1 MVNNNNDSSNSDNS
15 NDGDMLDKSNS
26 SKENTVENT
35 VDKVTTIPEDFR
47 HLVRQQRARAQ
58 ALIERR
64 RQQAYQTFITEEV
77 ESGKRIPMPKDFW
90 KAVEGEISF
99 DEILKEDFNFN
110 LEKASI
116 SDRVAEKQNPAT
128 LPLWNKEEN
137 SNPIVEEKLEVS
149 EKEAENNREENEII
163 YLDPDSVGLSFREA
177 AQLILSREKRIMTAR
192 EIATVAINEGLVS
205 SAGKTPDASIAGQ
218 IYTDTRRNP
227 EKTPFVIVGPR
238 TYALKEF
245 CEQENLWKRVVKSQ
259 DIENNVVITGNFSTP
274 LTELAESTK
283 LTEQLTTTNQATL
296 ADKIDSNILSNEDNI
311 KITEFTN
318 IEIVDEII
326 SKENILDS
334 NIEIEQLNL
343 ANNLSIEVI
352 EEENNIVSKENK
364 RMGYKQAA
372 IYLLQKMQRPM
383 TAKEIVA
390 IAIEQGLIDSN
401 SKKPDASLAGQI
413 YTEIQ
418 KLGEQSIFRMVAP
431 RTYGL
436 AEWYKHEN

>member
-1 MVNNNNDSSNSDNS
+1 MMNNNNDSSNSDNG
-15 NDGDMLDKSNS
+15 NDGDMLDKSNT
-26 SKENTVENT
+26 SKENTSN
-35 VDKVTTIPEDFR
+35 KVTKIPEDFR
-47 HLVRQQRARAQ
+47 HLVRQQRVRAQ

-116 SDRVAEKQNPAT
+116 SDKVAEKQNPAT

-137 SNPIVEEKLEVS
+137 DSIIEEKLEVS
-149 EKEAENNREENEII
+149 QKEIENNKEENEII
-163 YLDPDSVGLSFREA
+163 YLDPDNIGLSFREA

-192 EIATVAINEGLVS
+192 EIATIAINEGLVS

-259 DIENNVVITGNFSTP
+259 DIENNVIITGNFSTP
-274 LTELAESTK
+274 STDLVELTK
-283 LTEQLTTTNQATL
+283 LTEQLATSSQATL

-311 KITEFTN
+311 KITEFTS
-318 IEIVDEII
+318 IEPIDEII

-334 NIEIEQLNL
+334 NIEIEQLSL
-343 ANNLSIEVI
+343 ANNLLIEVT
-352 EEENNIVSKENK
+352 EEESNIVSKENK

-372 IYLLQKMQRPM
+372 IYLLQQMQRPM
-383 TAKEIVA
+383 TAKEIVT

>member
-1 MVNNNNDSSNSDNS
+1 MTNNNNDSSNSDNNS
-15 NDGDMLDKSNS
+15 NGNDGDMLDKSNS
-26 SKENTVENT
+26 SKENTVN
-35 VDKVTTIPEDFR
+35 KITTIPEDFR
-47 HLVRQQRARAQ
+47 HLVHQQRARAQ

-64 RQQAYQTFITEEV
+64 RKQAYQTFITEEV

-116 SDRVAEKQNPAT
+116 SDKVAEKQNPAT

-137 SNPIVEEKLEVS
+137 DSIIEEKLEVNQT
-149 EKEAENNREENEII
+149 ENNKEENEII
-163 YLDPDSVGLSFREA
+163 YLDPDNIGLSFREA

-192 EIATVAINEGLVS
+192 EIATIAINEGLVS

-245 CEQENLWKRVVKSQ
+245 CEQENLWKKPIKTQ
-259 DIENNVVITGNFSTP
+259 DLENNVVITGNFSTP
-274 LTELAESTK
+274 SNELAELTK
-283 LTEQLTTTNQATL
+283 LNEQLATTSQATL

-311 KITEFTN
+311 KTTELNN
-318 IEIVDEII
+318 IEATDEII

-334 NIEIEQLNL
+334 NIEIEQLDL
-343 ANNLSIEVI
+343 ANNLLIEVI
-352 EEENNIVSKENK
+352 EEEASITSKENK

-372 IYLLQKMQRPM
+372 IYLLQQMQRPM
-383 TAKEIVA
+383 TAKEIVT

>member
-1 MVNNNNDSSNSDNS
+1 MINNNNDSSNSDN
-15 NDGDMLDKSNS
+15 DMLDKSNS
-26 SKENTVENT
+26 SKENTAN
-35 VDKVTTIPEDFR
+35 KVTKMPEDFR
-47 HLVRQQRARAQ
+47 HLVHQQRARAQ
-58 ALIERR
+58 ALIEKRR
-64 RQQAYQTFITEEV
+64 KQAYQTFITEEV

-99 DEILKEDFNFN
+99 DEISKEDFNFN
-110 LEKASI
+110 LEKTSV
-116 SDRVAEKQNPAT
+116 SDKVAEKQNPAT

-137 SNPIVEEKLEVS
+137 IDLIVEEKLEVS
-149 EKEAENNREENEII
+149 KKETESNKEENEII
-163 YLDPDSVGLSFREA
+163 YLDPDSIGLSFREA
-177 AQLILSREKRIMTAR
+177 AQLILSREKRVMTAR
-192 EIATVAINEGLVS
+192 EIATIAINEGLVS

-245 CEQENLWKRVVKSQ
+245 CEQENLWKKPVKSQ

-274 LTELAESTK
+274 STNLVELTK
-283 LTEQLTTTNQATL
+283 LDEQLAASSQATL
-296 ADKIDSNILSNEDNI
+296 ADKIDSNIVSDEDNI
-311 KITEFTN
+311 KITELTN

-326 SKENILDS
+326 NKENVLDS

-343 ANNLSIEVI
+343 SNNLSIEVI
-352 EEENNIVSKENK
+352 EEESNIVSKENK

-372 IYLLQKMQRPM
+372 IYLLQQMQRPM
-383 TAKEIVA
+383 TAKEIVT

-436 AEWYKHEN
+436 AEWYKHED

>member
-1 MVNNNNDSSNSDNS
+1 MVDNNSDNNSSNDSSNG

-26 SKENTVENT
+26 SKENI
-35 VDKVTTIPEDFR
+35 VDKVTRIPEDFR

-64 RQQAYQTFITEEV
+64 RKQVYQTFITEEV

-90 KAVEGEISF
+90 RAVEGEISL
-99 DEILKEDFNFN
+99 DEISKENFNFD
-110 LEKASI
+110 LEKAST
-116 SDRVAEKQNPAT
+116 DKVTEKQNPAT

-137 SNPIVEEKLEVS
+137 NPVIEEKLEVNQ
-149 EKEAENNREENEII
+149 KEIESNKEENDII
-163 YLDPDSVGLSFREA
+163 YLDPDSIGLSFREA
-177 AQLILSREKRIMTAR
+177 AQLILSREKRVMTAR
-192 EIATVAINEGLVS
+192 EIATIAINEGLVS

-245 CEQENLWKRVVKSQ
+245 CEQENLWKKPAKAQ

-274 LTELAESTK
+274 STELTQ
-283 LTEQLTTTNQATL
+283 LTNLPEQLVTTNQATL
-296 ADKIDSNILSNEDNI
+296 ADKIDSNLLSNEDNI
-311 KITEFTN
+311 KTTEIIN
-318 IEIVDEII
+318 IEVIDEII
-326 SKENILDS
+326 NKETLLDN
-334 NIEIEQLNL
+334 NIETEKTDLV
-343 ANNLSIEVI
+343 NNLSIEV
-352 EEENNIVSKENK
+352 EEEVTNIVLKENK

-372 IYLLQKMQRPM
+372 IYLLQQMQRPM
-383 TAKEIVA
+383 TAKEIVT

-418 KLGEQSIFRMVAP
+418 KLGEQSVFRMVAP

>member
-1 MVNNNNDSSNSDNS
+1 MMNNNNDSSNSDNS
-15 NDGDMLDKSNS
+15 NDNDMLDKSNP
-26 SKENTVENT
+26 SKENTSN
-35 VDKVTTIPEDFR
+35 KTTKMPEDFR
-47 HLVRQQRARAQ
+47 HLVRQQRVRAQ

-90 KAVEGEISF
+90 KAVEGEISL
-99 DEILKEDFNFN
+99 DEISKEDFDFN

-116 SDRVAEKQNPAT
+116 SDKVAEKQNPAT

-137 SNPIVEEKLEVS
+137 IDSITEEKLEVNQ
-149 EKEAENNREENEII
+149 KEAENNKEETEII
-163 YLDPDSVGLSFREA
+163 YLDPDNIGLSFREA

-192 EIATVAINEGLVS
+192 EIATIAINEGLVS

-259 DIENNVVITGNFSTP
+259 DLENNVVITGNFSTP
-274 LTELAESTK
+274 SNELAELTK
-283 LTEQLTTTNQATL
+283 LTEQLATTSQATL
-296 ADKIDSNILSNEDNI
+296 IDKIDSNPLSNEDNI
-311 KITEFTN
+311 KTTELNN
-318 IEIVDEII
+318 IEAVEEVIN
-326 SKENILDS
+326 KETLLDS
-334 NIEIEQLNL
+334 NIEIEQLDL
-343 ANNLSIEVI
+343 ANNLSIEVT
-352 EEENNIVSKENK
+352 EEESNIVSKENK

-372 IYLLQKMQRPM
+372 IYLLQQMQRPM
-383 TAKEIVA
+383 TAKEIVT

-401 SKKPDASLAGQI
+401 SKKPDASVAGQI

>member
-1 MVNNNNDSSNSDNS
+1 MINNNNDSSNSDN
-15 NDGDMLDKSNS
+15 DMLDKSNS
-26 SKENTVENT
+26 SKENTAN
-35 VDKVTTIPEDFR
+35 KVTKMPEDFR
-47 HLVRQQRARAQ
+47 HLVHQQRARAQ
-58 ALIERR
+58 ALIEKRR
-64 RQQAYQTFITEEV
+64 KQAYQTFITEEV

-99 DEILKEDFNFN
+99 DEISKEDFNFN
-110 LEKASI
+110 LEKTSV
-116 SDRVAEKQNPAT
+116 SDKVAEKQNPAT

-137 SNPIVEEKLEVS
+137 IDLIVEEKLEVS
-149 EKEAENNREENEII
+149 KKETESNKEENEII
-163 YLDPDSVGLSFREA
+163 YLDPDSIGLSFREA
-177 AQLILSREKRIMTAR
+177 AQLILSREKRVMTAR
-192 EIATVAINEGLVS
+192 EIATIAINEGLVS

-245 CEQENLWKRVVKSQ
+245 CEQENLWKKPVKSQ

-274 LTELAESTK
+274 STNLVELTK
-283 LTEQLTTTNQATL
+283 LDEQLAASSQATL
-296 ADKIDSNILSNEDNI
+296 ADKIDSNIVSDEDNI
-311 KITEFTN
+311 KITELTN

-326 SKENILDS
+326 NKENVLNS

-343 ANNLSIEVI
+343 SNNLSIEVI
-352 EEENNIVSKENK
+352 EEESNIVSKENK

-372 IYLLQKMQRPM
+372 IYLLQQMQRPM
-383 TAKEIVA
+383 TAKEIVT

-436 AEWYKHEN
+436 AEWYKHED

>member
-1 MVNNNNDSSNSDNS
+1 MTNNNNDSSNSDNNS
-15 NDGDMLDKSNS
+15 NGNDGDMLDKSNT
-26 SKENTVENT
+26 SKENTVNKAT
-35 VDKVTTIPEDFR
+35 KIPEDFR
-47 HLVRQQRARAQ
+47 HLVHQQRARAQ

-64 RQQAYQTFITEEV
+64 RKQAYQTFITEEV

-137 SNPIVEEKLEVS
+137 DSIIEEKLEVNQ
-149 EKEAENNREENEII
+149 KEAENNKEENEII
-163 YLDPDSVGLSFREA
+163 YLDPDNIGLSFREA

-192 EIATVAINEGLVS
+192 EIATIAINEGLVS

-245 CEQENLWKRVVKSQ
+245 CEQENLWKKPIKTQ
-259 DIENNVVITGNFSTP
+259 DLENNVVITGNFSTP
-274 LTELAESTK
+274 SNELAELTK
-283 LTEQLTTTNQATL
+283 LNEQLATTSQATL

-311 KITEFTN
+311 KTTELNN
-318 IEIVDEII
+318 IEAIDEII

-334 NIEIEQLNL
+334 NIEIEQLSL
-343 ANNLSIEVI
+343 ANNLLIEVI
-352 EEENNIVSKENK
+352 EEEASITSKENK

-372 IYLLQKMQRPM
+372 IYLLQQMQRPM
-383 TAKEIVA
+383 TAKEIVT

>member
-1 MVNNNNDSSNSDNS
+1 MVDNNSDNNSSNDSSNG

-26 SKENTVENT
+26 SKENI
-35 VDKVTTIPEDFR
+35 VDKVTRIPEDFR

-64 RQQAYQTFITEEV
+64 RKQVYQTFITEEV

-90 KAVEGEISF
+90 RAVEGEISL
-99 DEILKEDFNFN
+99 DEISKENFNFD
-110 LEKASI
+110 LEKAST
-116 SDRVAEKQNPAT
+116 DKVTEKQNPAT

-137 SNPIVEEKLEVS
+137 NPVIEEKLEVNQ
-149 EKEAENNREENEII
+149 KEIESNKEENDII
-163 YLDPDSVGLSFREA
+163 YLDPDSIGLSFREA
-177 AQLILSREKRIMTAR
+177 AQLILSREKRVMTAR
-192 EIATVAINEGLVS
+192 EIATIAINEGLVS

-245 CEQENLWKRVVKSQ
+245 CEQENLWKKPAKVQ

-274 LTELAESTK
+274 STELTQ
-283 LTEQLTTTNQATL
+283 LTNLSEQLVTTNQATL
-296 ADKIDSNILSNEDNI
+296 ADKIDSNLLSNEDNI
-311 KITEFTN
+311 KTTEIIN
-318 IEIVDEII
+318 IEVIDEII
-326 SKENILDS
+326 NKETLLDN
-334 NIEIEQLNL
+334 NIETEKTGLV
-343 ANNLSIEVI
+343 NNLSIEV
-352 EEENNIVSKENK
+352 EEEVTNIVLKENK

-372 IYLLQKMQRPM
+372 IYLLQQMQRPM
-383 TAKEIVA
+383 TAKEIVT

>member
-1 MVNNNNDSSNSDNS
+1 MINNNNDSSNSDN
-15 NDGDMLDKSNS
+15 DMLDKSNS
-26 SKENTVENT
+26 SKENTAN
-35 VDKVTTIPEDFR
+35 KVTKMPEDFR
-47 HLVRQQRARAQ
+47 HLVHQQRARAQ
-58 ALIERR
+58 ALMEKRR
-64 RQQAYQTFITEEV
+64 KQAYQTFITEEV

-99 DEILKEDFNFN
+99 DEISKEDFNFN
-110 LEKASI
+110 LEKTSV
-116 SDRVAEKQNPAT
+116 SDKVAEKQNPAT

-137 SNPIVEEKLEVS
+137 IDLIVEEKLEVS
-149 EKEAENNREENEII
+149 KKETESNKEENEII
-163 YLDPDSVGLSFREA
+163 YLDPDSIGLSFREA
-177 AQLILSREKRIMTAR
+177 AQLILSREKRVMTAR
-192 EIATVAINEGLVS
+192 EIATIAINEGLVS

-245 CEQENLWKRVVKSQ
+245 CEQENLWKKPVKSQ

-274 LTELAESTK
+274 STNLVELTK
-283 LTEQLTTTNQATL
+283 LDEQLAASSQATL
-296 ADKIDSNILSNEDNI
+296 ADKIDSNIVSDEDNI
-311 KITEFTN
+311 KITELTN

-326 SKENILDS
+326 NKENVLNS

-343 ANNLSIEVI
+343 SNNLSIEVI
-352 EEENNIVSKENK
+352 EEESNIVSKENK

-372 IYLLQKMQRPM
+372 IYLLQQMQRPM
-383 TAKEIVA
+383 TAKEIVT

-436 AEWYKHEN
+436 AEWYKHED

>member
-1 MVNNNNDSSNSDNS
+1 MINNNNDSSNSDN
-15 NDGDMLDKSNS
+15 DMLDKSNS
-26 SKENTVENT
+26 SKENTAN
-35 VDKVTTIPEDFR
+35 KVTKMPEDFR
-47 HLVRQQRARAQ
+47 HLVHQQRARAQ
-58 ALIERR
+58 ALMEKRR
-64 RQQAYQTFITEEV
+64 KQAYQTFITEEV

-99 DEILKEDFNFN
+99 DEISKEDFNFN
-110 LEKASI
+110 LEKTSV
-116 SDRVAEKQNPAT
+116 SDKVAEKQNPAT

-137 SNPIVEEKLEVS
+137 IDLIVEEKLEVS
-149 EKEAENNREENEII
+149 KKETESNKEENEII
-163 YLDPDSVGLSFREA
+163 YLDPDSIGLSFREA
-177 AQLILSREKRIMTAR
+177 AQLILSREKRVMTAR
-192 EIATVAINEGLVS
+192 EIATIAINEGLVS

-245 CEQENLWKRVVKSQ
+245 CEQENLWKKPVKSQ

-274 LTELAESTK
+274 STNLVELTK
-283 LTEQLTTTNQATL
+283 LDEQLAASSQATL
-296 ADKIDSNILSNEDNI
+296 ADKIDSNIVSDEDNI
-311 KITEFTN
+311 KITELTN

-326 SKENILDS
+326 NKENVLDS

-343 ANNLSIEVI
+343 SNNLSIEVI
-352 EEENNIVSKENK
+352 EEESNIVSKENK

-372 IYLLQKMQRPM
+372 IYLLQQMQRPM
-383 TAKEIVA
+383 TAKEIVT

-436 AEWYKHEN
+436 AEWYKHED

>member
-1 MVNNNNDSSNSDNS
+1 MINNNNDSSNSDN
-15 NDGDMLDKSNS
+15 DMLDKSNS
-26 SKENTVENT
+26 SKENTAN
-35 VDKVTTIPEDFR
+35 KVTKMPEDFR
-47 HLVRQQRARAQ
+47 HLVHQQRARAQ
-58 ALIERR
+58 ALMEKRR
-64 RQQAYQTFITEEV
+64 KQAYQTFITEEV

-99 DEILKEDFNFN
+99 DEISKEDFNFN
-110 LEKASI
+110 LEKTSV
-116 SDRVAEKQNPAT
+116 SDKVAEKQNPAT

-137 SNPIVEEKLEVS
+137 IDLIVEEKLEVS
-149 EKEAENNREENEII
+149 KKETESNKEENEII
-163 YLDPDSVGLSFREA
+163 YLDPDSIGLSFREA
-177 AQLILSREKRIMTAR
+177 AQLILSREKRVMTAR
-192 EIATVAINEGLVS
+192 EIATIAINEGLVS

-245 CEQENLWKRVVKSQ
+245 CEQENLWKKLVKSQ

-274 LTELAESTK
+274 STNLVELTK
-283 LTEQLTTTNQATL
+283 LDEQLAASSQATL
-296 ADKIDSNILSNEDNI
+296 ADKIDSNIVSDEDNI
-311 KITEFTN
+311 KITELTN

-326 SKENILDS
+326 NKENVLDS

-343 ANNLSIEVI
+343 SNNLSIEVI
-352 EEENNIVSKENK
+352 EEESNIVSKENK

-372 IYLLQKMQRPM
+372 IYLLQQMQRPM
-383 TAKEIVA
+383 TAKEIVT

-436 AEWYKHEN
+436 AEWYKHED